1 MRRRLTT
8 PLSLITLLGS
18 LLVWLVA
25 VPAASAGDPCYH
37 DYVLPS
43 DTSASTTQVKLLPC
57 AYSPTVTVVRVG
69 ATVTFANVTDFTH
82 LVTGANQ
89 AWGSRDAEVAPG
101 KTVSYTFDQAGTYP
115 YACALH
121 RGMSGTIIVGDAT
134 PAAAVAR
141 SDTAAGAA
149 TASAEI
155 PAGSPDARLILVSV
169 LAGALLGGIVAW
181 FVSRRSPV
189 RGTES
194 AEDVSRGV

>member
-1 MRRRLTT
+1 MEDDRVSRWRLPPCVAW
-8 PLSLITLLGS
+8 PLPCRSWS
-18 LLVWLVA
+18 WR
-25 VPAASAGDPCYH
+25 PAWSSGWPPCPLASAGDPCYH

-121 RGMSGTIIVGDAT
+121 RGMSGTIIVSDAT

-141 SDTAAGAA
+141 SDTAGRRRRPRAPR
-149 TASAEI
+149 SA
-155 PAGSPDARLILVSV
+155 PARPTGGSS
-169 LAGALLGGIVAW
+169 
-181 FVSRRSPV
+181 S
-189 RGTES
+189 
-194 AEDVSRGV
+194 

>member
-1 MRRRLTT
+1 MRRLAA
-8 PLSLITLLGS
+8 PLSLLTLASG
-18 LLVWLVA
+18 LLLWLAA

-134 PAAAVAR
+134 PAAAVAGAGTTG
-141 SDTAAGAA
+141 STPTANAA
-149 TASAEI
+149 Q
-155 PAGSPDARLILVSV
+155 PAVPPDGRLILVSLLV
-169 LAGALLGGIVAW
+169 GALLGGVVAW
-181 FVSRRSPV
+181 LASRRGPV
-189 RGTES
+189 RRTES
-194 AEDVSRGV
+194 VDA